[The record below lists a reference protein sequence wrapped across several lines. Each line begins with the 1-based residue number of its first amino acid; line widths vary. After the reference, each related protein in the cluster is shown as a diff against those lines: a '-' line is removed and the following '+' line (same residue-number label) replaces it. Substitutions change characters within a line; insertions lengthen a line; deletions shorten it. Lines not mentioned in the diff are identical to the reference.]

1 MLTVDISSRCCTRD
15 ETPLETLLASG
26 KFPGEIYRATC
37 TGKCRGLLARF
48 VAKIFATRLF
58 QCFQWRRVCRCVI
71 GAYTQAW
78 RTCVTRTYASRVH
91 RCMCTSYS
99 MTMENVLLL
108 CRLYLSIVFH
118 ANKRKRSHLLLL
130 SCQDS
135 KSLLNY
141 YAISRK
147 QPCDWTV

>member
-15 ETPLETLLASG
+15 ETPLETLLASS

-58 QCFQWRRVCRCVI
+58 QCFQWRRVCRCDI
-71 GAYTQAW
+71 GTYECDAHALRAHMHRAYTDA
-78 RTCVTRTYASRVH
+78 Y
-91 RCMCTSYS
+91 TSYS

-108 CRLYLSIVFH
+108 CWLYLSIVFH
-118 ANKRKRSHLLLL
+118 TNKRKRSHLLLL

-147 QPCDWTV
+147 